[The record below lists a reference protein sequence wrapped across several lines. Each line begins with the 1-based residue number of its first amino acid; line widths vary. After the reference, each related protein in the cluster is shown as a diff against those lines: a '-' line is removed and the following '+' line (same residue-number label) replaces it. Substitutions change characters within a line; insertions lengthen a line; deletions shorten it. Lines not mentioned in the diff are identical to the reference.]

1 MHPVYI
7 DIVRSLSGFYPEPE
21 AKALAKSILTEVF
34 RFSAL
39 DLYDGKDREFSE
51 KEHAALE
58 DILSRLKRFEPF
70 QYITGEASFLR
81 LALSC
86 RSRCLD
92 SPSRNR
98 RAGRLDCVRFSGQGG
113 GEHSG
118 YRYGK
123 RMHRRCAGTRFLPG
137 ARVSAWDI
145 SDAALGIAR
154 RNAERNRVRVDFRQ
168 VDVFSHI
175 PAEAHA
181 HIFVSNP
188 PYIREREKADMERN
202 VLDWEPELAL
212 FVPDGDPLRYYR
224 RIAGLG
230 IVHLAPSGVLYVEI
244 NQAYGAET
252 VELLAGM
259 GYRDIVLRK
268 DMSGNDRMIKAVRP

>member
-70 QYITGEASFLR
+70 QYITGEASFCGLPFHVAPGVLIPR
-81 LALSC
+81 PETAELVDWIVSDFQGKAEVSIVDIGTGSGCIAVALA
-86 RSRCLD
+86 
-92 SPSRNR
+92 
-98 RAGRLDCVRFSGQGG
+98 
-113 GEHSG
+113 
-118 YRYGK
+118 
-123 RMHRRCAGTRFLPG
+123 RFLPG

-154 RNAERNRVRVDFRQ
+154 SNAERNRVRVDFRQ

-230 IVHLAPSGVLYVEI
+230 LVHLAPSGVLYVEI